1 MKFAKDSIL
10 ATLQSCNLSFFTK
23 QFSLLLQICLL
34 CEKVKT
40 SSTLLDRFTKIK
52 FGKLLLPCLGLGP
65 IEMLEN
71 VFCHLNPT
79 LHFNHR
85 VLKIL
90 IPIICPNINDLEC
103 AISGAKCW
111 LRYIMTPRPFL
122 RKLLRRC
129 FTSLSLRGF
138 NAFFLHSTGC
148 G

>member
-1 MKFAKDSIL
+1 MKFAKDLIL
-10 ATLQSCNLSFFTK
+10 ATLQSCNLSFLTK
-23 QFSLLLQICLL
+23 QFFLSLQICLL
-34 CEKVKT
+34 CEEVKT
-40 SSTLLDRFTKIK
+40 SSTLLDRSTKIK

-71 VFCHLNPT
+71 VFCPLNPI

-90 IPIICPNINDLEC
+90 IPISTNLNDLEC

-138 NAFFLHSTGC
+138 NAFFLHYCIGC